1 MARFS
6 ENTFENK
13 FSKSVDKK
21 IKQRRIRASLQRV
34 TLNQFEAVL
43 SEKLLRKKLKKSLTL
58 KTNGVKCAP
67 LFERGG

>member
-21 IKQRRIRASLQRV
+21 IKQRRMRASLQRV
-34 TLNQFEAVL
+34 TLNQFEAML
-43 SEKLLRKKLKKSLTL
+43 SEKLLRKQI
-58 KTNGVKCAP
+58 
-67 LFERGG
+67 